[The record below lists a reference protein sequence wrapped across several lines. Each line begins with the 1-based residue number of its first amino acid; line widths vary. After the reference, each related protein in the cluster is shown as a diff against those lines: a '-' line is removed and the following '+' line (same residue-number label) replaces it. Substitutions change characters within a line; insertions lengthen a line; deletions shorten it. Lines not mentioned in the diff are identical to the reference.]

1 MVKIDSD
8 GDVAVAFGNQAWVFN
23 PGLLTPVTGGKVD
36 VLDDEADSDSAQEE
50 EDDANSNIFII
61 LELQYRQYMNY
72 WYIIMQRFCTLYFE
86 FV

>member
-8 GDVAVAFGNQAWVFN
+8 GDVAVAFGNQAWVYN

-50 EDDANSNIFII
+50 EDDSNGNNLNYLRTTKSIVNI
-61 LELQYRQYMNY
+61 LTTGIL
-72 WYIIMQRFCTLYFE
+72 
-86 FV
+86 